1 MHLFAIIEEFPSN
14 ENVNSGKISNSIRF
28 AQIRI
33 QFRCKCTGI
42 LIDTVVV
49 VREKPGR
56 TTYRRK
62 NSFHEYTTERTRMR
76 QKADEEWWWLVR
88 DGKTNDFIEF
98 FETLLASFF
107 RAVAQDEGN
116 SKRIIRYVDI
126 IPTICEQ

>member
-1 MHLFAIIEEFPSN
+1 MHLVATIGEFLSN
-14 ENVNSGKISNSIRF
+14 GNVNSGKISNSIPF

-42 LIDTVVV
+42 LIDLV

-62 NSFHEYTTERTRMR
+62 DSFHEYTTERTRMR
-76 QKADEEWWWLVR
+76 QETDEEWRWLVR
-88 DGKTNDFIEF
+88 DGKTNDLMEF
-98 FETLLASFF
+98 FGTSLASFF
-107 RAVAQDEGN
+107 RDVAQDEGN

-126 IPTICEQ
+126 TPTICKQ